1 MPAFRIERADRSRS
15 PRRWLRALLL
25 LVLLGSAAAAPAQD
39 IEPRAYSNA
48 PVGVN
53 FAIVGAVWTRGGLPS
68 DPAIPVTDA
77 SLRTSNLVLA
87 YARTLDLWGR
97 SGKFDAIVPY
107 TRLDGSADYLGQPLE
122 RRITGFGA
130 PALRLSINLHGAPA
144 LALRD
149 FRGWKQDLIVG
160 ASVQV
165 VPPGGQYDDT
175 RIVNISSHRWAVKP
189 EVGLSKASGTWTLE
203 VQAAATFFGDNTRFY
218 GDNTRAQRPLYA
230 LQGHAIHAFASGTW
244 VSFDVTWFTGGRST
258 VNGALNNDLQR
269 NWRAGVVF
277 AIPVGR
283 LDSLKLSA
291 SSGVA
296 ARTGNDFDAL
306 GIAWQHR
313 WGGGL

>member
-1 MPAFRIERADRSRS
+1 MPAFRIDRADPRS
-15 PRRWLRALLL
+15 PRRCRCALLL
-25 LVLLGSAAAAPAQD
+25 LVLLGFAATAPAQD

-53 FAIVGAVWTRGGLPS
+53 FAIAGAVWTRGGLPS

-87 YARTLDLWGR
+87 YARTLDLWGK

-122 RRITGFGA
+122 RRVAGFGA
-130 PALRLSINLHGAPA
+130 PAFRLSINLHGAPA

-149 FRGWKQDLIVG
+149 FAGWKQDVIVG

-165 VPPGGQYDDT
+165 VPPWGQYDPT
-175 RIVNISSHRWAVKP
+175 RLVNISSHRWAIKP
-189 EVGLSKASGTWTLE
+189 ELGLSKAVGTWTLE
-203 VQAAATFFGDNTRFY
+203 LQAAATFFTDNNRFYASNTRS
-218 GDNTRAQRPLYA
+218 QRPLYA
-230 LQGHAIHAFASGTW
+230 VQGHLIHAFASGKW
-244 VSFDVTWFTGGRST
+244 ISFDTTYLTGGRSSIND
-258 VNGALNNDLQR
+258 VASNDLQR

-277 AIPVGR
+277 AIPVSR

-291 SSGVA
+291 SSGVS
-296 ARTGNDFDAL
+296 ARTGNNFDAI